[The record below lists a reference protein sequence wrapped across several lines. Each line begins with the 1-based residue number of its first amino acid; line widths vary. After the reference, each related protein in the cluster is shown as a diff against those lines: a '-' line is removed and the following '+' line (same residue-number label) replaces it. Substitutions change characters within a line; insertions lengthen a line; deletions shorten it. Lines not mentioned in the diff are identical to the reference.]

1 MGRAMMVNKKA
12 QSVINLYSEMKK
24 ALYDNADNYSWL
36 ISKCD
41 RQENLA
47 KLKRR
52 TKGIEGMALN
62 SFKKYCKGH
71 IQGEGNLD
79 GYDVV
84 DNLRKEINR
93 RHKNMPL
100 ESSNEGANLTPLEEA
115 KQQIDN
121 LRRNQAVLVR
131 AYNDLN
137 RLTLDLISN
146 SNGNQL
152 EYSKHKKLY
161 ADYFGLKIKVDN
173 EE

>member
-1 MGRAMMVNKKA
+1 MGRVMMVNKKA
-12 QSVINLYSEMKK
+12 HSVINLHSEMEK
-24 ALYDNADNYSWL
+24 ALVDNTDVYAWL
-36 ISKCD
+36 LSKCD

-52 TKGIEGMALN
+52 KKGIEGMSLN
-62 SFKKYCKGH
+62 SFKKYCKDH
-71 IQGEGNLD
+71 IQSVGSLN
-79 GYDVV
+79 GYEVV
-84 DNLRKEINR
+84 DNLRKELYQ
-93 RHKNMPL
+93 RHKNKPL
-100 ESSNEGANLTPLEEA
+100 EPSSEGASLTPLEDA

-121 LRRNQAVLVR
+121 LRRNQAILVR

-137 RLTLDLISN
+137 RLTLDLIAN

>member
-1 MGRAMMVNKKA
+1 MVNKKA
-12 QSVINLYSEMKK
+12 QSVINLHSEMKK
-24 ALYDNADNYSWL
+24 ALYDNADNYAWL

-62 SFKKYCKGH
+62 SFKKYCKEH
-71 IQGEGNLD
+71 IQGEGSLN
-79 GYDVV
+79 GYEVFE
-84 DNLRKEINR
+84 NLRKEINR

-100 ESSNEGANLTPLEEA
+100 GSSHEGSSLTPLEEA
-115 KQQIDN
+115 KQQIDS
-121 LRRNQAVLVR
+121 LRRNQAVMVR

-137 RLTLDLISN
+137 RLTLDLIAN
-146 SNGNQL
+146 SNGNTL
-152 EYSKHKKLY
+152 EYNKHKKLY